1 MDDAAEANR
10 RWQQMLAAWA
20 IPEELIA
27 RAPEPPYFFDPGV
40 FIAAADDAVARS
52 QDTVSDGVAREA
64 LQAEGTVLDVGVG
77 AGAASLRLRPTH
89 VIGVDPNATLL
100 NAFAARAARLGIAH
114 TEVEGTWPDAAP
126 RVPDADVVV
135 CHHLVYNIPDLASF
149 ASALDSRARRRV
161 VLELTAVHP
170 MAWLAPYWME
180 LHGLAQP
187 DTPTAQDAA
196 EVLVTLGFAVQQQR
210 WQRAVEMIGELGD
223 DQVARIARRL
233 CLEASRVP
241 ELRRLLATTPPPTAR
256 DVVTMW
262 W

>member
-1 MDDAAEANR
+1 M
-10 RWQQMLAAWA
+10 
-20 IPEELIA
+20 
-27 RAPEPPYFFDPGV
+27 
-40 FIAAADDAVARS
+40 
-52 QDTVSDGVAREA
+52 
-64 LQAEGTVLDVGVG
+64 
-77 AGAASLRLRPTH
+77 
-89 VIGVDPNATLL
+89 IGVDPNATLL
-100 NAFAARAARLGIAH
+100 EAFAARAGRLGIAH
-114 TEVEGTWPDAAP
+114 TEVESTWPDAAP

-135 CHHLVYNIPDLASF
+135 CHHLVYNVPDLASF

-241 ELRRLLATTPPPTAR
+241 ELRHLLATTPPPTDR

-262 W
+262 VVKSWTTKRRVEIGRSRGVSAQAVRDIGRALQVPFTARFTRRASGGSPARVGANLGECFIVASSRSR